1 MAEPAVAEQQA
12 PAAEAAVDSVEV
24 REAELPDA
32 PAEVVK
38 SPGGQLDILLDT
50 NVQISVR
57 LGHAEIPA
65 RELIQLGAGSVL
77 TLDKRAGQ
85 PVDLLLRG
93 IPFATG
99 KLVIVGEQLG
109 VKIEE
114 ILPPPGE

>member
-1 MAEPAVAEQQA
+1 MAEPAVAEEQVA
-12 PAAEAAVDSVEV
+12 PQEAEQGVEV
-24 REAELPDA
+24 REAELPDTA
-32 PAEVVK
+32 AEVVK

-50 NVQISVR
+50 SVQISVR
-57 LGHAEIPA
+57 LGHAELPA